1 MIGIYKITNPN
12 GKVYIGQS
20 IDIEHRFYEYKC
32 TTNCASQIKLF
43 RSLKKY
49 GTNNH
54 TFELL
59 EECNID
65 MLNEKERYYQD
76 YYDVLN
82 ENGLNCR
89 LTTTNNKS
97 GENSLESN
105 TKRSQTMKGKN
116 KRPRPDVV
124 EKNKIV
130 HKGKTISDAHKKAI
144 SNHFKGK
151 PHPYQG
157 PRGVSLR
164 KPVLQYSE
172 DKTIL
177 IKEHISIQEAAKS
190 VNRGAGDIHRIVSGK
205 GKTCAG
211 YWWVYKV

>member
-32 TTNCASQIKLF
+32 TTNCSSQIKLF

-105 TKRSQTMKGKN
+105 IKRSQTMKGKN

-157 PRGVSLR
+157 PRGVTLR
-164 KPVLQYSE
+164 MPVLQYSK
-172 DKTIL
+172 DRKIL
-177 IKEHISIQEAAKS
+177 LNEYISISEAAKA
-190 VNRGAGDIHRIVSGK
+190 VGRGGGDIHRVISGK
-205 GKTCAG
+205 GVSCAG
-211 YWWVYKV
+211 FWWMYKV

>member
-54 TFELL
+54 IFELL

-105 TKRSQTMKGKN
+105 IKRSQTMKGKN